1 MALDD
6 PISAYIAESNMDA
19 LHVQRF
25 LESEGVEAYVVE
37 DNEVFGQTFFGALP
51 GIFKP
56 QVWISRRDSVLASKL
71 LTEYERLK
79 AERDAS
85 RNANEPPTIEV
96 LCEDCGK
103 TSAFAGSLN
112 GTTQT
117 CPHCRGYVDV
127 GHFEWP
133 LDDEDR

>member
-6 PISAYIAESNMDA
+6 PISAYIAESNMEA
-19 LHVQRF
+19 MLVQQF
-25 LESEGVEAYVVE
+25 LESEGVEAHVVE
-37 DNEVFGQTFFGALP
+37 DLSLAGYWMLGFLP
-51 GIFKP
+51 QIVKP
-56 QVWISRRDSVLASKL
+56 QVWIGRRDEVRASKL
-71 LTEYERLK
+71 LEEYERLK
-79 AERDAS
+79 AERDAE
-85 RNANEPPTIEV
+85 RKANEPQTIEV
-96 LCEDCGK
+96 HCEECGK